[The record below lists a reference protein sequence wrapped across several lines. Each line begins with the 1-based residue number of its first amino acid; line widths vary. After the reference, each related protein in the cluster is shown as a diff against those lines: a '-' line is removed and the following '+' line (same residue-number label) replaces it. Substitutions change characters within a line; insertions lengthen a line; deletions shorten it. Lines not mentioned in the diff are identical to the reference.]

1 MKTIL
6 TIVLVGLLG
15 AAGCA
20 MFGGPR
26 QSTPGAGTTAS
37 NEESPGSTAI
47 APGPVQ
53 QQGWVNVTY
62 TSAKAG
68 NIHAVGFQFLSLRIN
83 GKRERWGK
91 GGGAVGEW
99 IHNFDFLN

>member
-62 TSAKAG
+62 TSAKAAAPWG
-68 NIHAVGFQFLSLRIN
+68 AWLLYPWAYKPIIRRFAGRGSAH
-83 GKRERWGK
+83 KRPGPTQT
-91 GGGAVGEW
+91 
-99 IHNFDFLN
+99 